1 MEEYLIKICG
11 IGTNCN
17 TNYGKK
23 HIRYLVDL
31 LSDKFCGERKIQ
43 PELLELISG
52 LTFSVTGNFEATLDD
67 DADIVDDI
75 KKTQE
80 NLDRLEDYLG
90 R

>member
-1 MEEYLIKICG
+1 MEEYIVKICG
-11 IGTNCN
+11 IETNCN

-23 HIRYLVDL
+23 HIKYLVDL
-31 LSDKFCGERKIQ
+31 LSGKFYGERRIQ

-67 DADIVDDI
+67 DADVLDDI

-80 NLDRLEDYLG
+80 NLDRLEEYL
-90 R
+90 RR